1 MRQGGKNMVLEIKKI
16 CKNFGGLSAL
26 TDVTFTINKGEIF
39 GLIGPNGAGKT
50 TMFNLITSMFI
61 PSSGEIVFNKENI
74 NGLKSHVITEK
85 GICRTFQNIRLFPQM
100 TAAENVMVGEHCRSH
115 AGVLRSVFR
124 TKSQKKEEQKIKDTA
139 DELLEFVGL
148 AKYSEVVSEN
158 LAYGQQRRLEIAR
171 ALASRPEVLLLD
183 EPAAGMN
190 ETETSD
196 LFDLIKKIQAKGITV
211 LLIEH
216 DMPLVM
222 KLCDRIAVLNFGKKI
237 AEGTPEEIQNHP
249 DVIEAYLGRE
259 EEDELYA

>member
-1 MRQGGKNMVLEIKKI
+1 MVLQIKKA

-26 TDVTFTINKGEIF
+26 SDVSFSINRGEIF

-50 TMFNLITSMFI
+50 TMFNLITSMFT
-61 PSSGEIVFNKENI
+61 PTSGEIIFNEDNI
-74 NGLKSHVITEK
+74 NGLKPHLITKK

-100 TAAENVMVGEHCRSH
+100 TAEENVMVGEHCRSKS
-115 AGVLRSVFR
+115 GVFSSVFR
-124 TKSQKKEEQKIKDTA
+124 TKSQRIEEERIRSKA
-139 DELLEFVGL
+139 NELLEFVGL
-148 AKYSEVVSEN
+148 GGFADVVSDS

-171 ALASRPEVLLLD
+171 ALASSPQLLLLD

-190 ETETSD
+190 ETETSE
-196 LFDLIKKIQAKGITV
+196 LFHLIKKIQEQGVTV

-237 AEGTPEEIQNHP
+237 AEGTPAEIQNNS
-249 DVIEAYLGRE
+249 DVIEAYLGSE
-259 EEDELYA
+259 EEDLYA

>member
-1 MRQGGKNMVLEIKKI
+1 MVLQIKKA

-26 TDVTFTINKGEIF
+26 SDVSFSINRGEIF

-50 TMFNLITSMFI
+50 TMFNLITSMFT
-61 PSSGEIVFNKENI
+61 PTSGEIIFNEDNI
-74 NGLKSHVITEK
+74 NGLKPHLITKK

-100 TAAENVMVGEHCRSH
+100 TAEENVMVGEHCRSKS
-115 AGVLRSVFR
+115 GVFSSVFR
-124 TKSQKKEEQKIKDTA
+124 TKSQRKEEERIRSKA
-139 DELLEFVGL
+139 NELLEFVGL
-148 AKYSEVVSEN
+148 GGFADVVSDS

-171 ALASRPEVLLLD
+171 ALASSPQLLLLD

-190 ETETSD
+190 ETETSE
-196 LFDLIKKIQAKGITV
+196 LFHLIKKIQEQGVTV

-237 AEGTPEEIQNHP
+237 AEGTPAEIQNNS
-249 DVIEAYLGRE
+249 DVIEAYLGSE
-259 EEDELYA
+259 EEDLYA

>member
-1 MRQGGKNMVLEIKKI
+1 MVLQIKKA

-26 TDVTFTINKGEIF
+26 SDVSFSINQGEIF

-50 TMFNLITSMFI
+50 TMFNLITSMFT
-61 PSSGEIVFNKENI
+61 PASGEIIFNEDNI
-74 NGLKSHVITEK
+74 NGLKPHLITKK

-100 TAAENVMVGEHCRSH
+100 TAEENVMVGEHCRSKS
-115 AGVLRSVFR
+115 GVFSSVFR
-124 TKSQKKEEQKIKDTA
+124 TKSQRKEEERIRSKA
-139 DELLEFVGL
+139 NELLEFVGL
-148 AKYSEVVSEN
+148 GGFADVVSDS

-171 ALASRPEVLLLD
+171 ALASSPQLLLLD

-190 ETETSD
+190 ETETSE
-196 LFDLIKKIQAKGITV
+196 LFHLIKKIQEQGVTV

-237 AEGTPEEIQNHP
+237 AEGTPAEIQNNS
-249 DVIEAYLGRE
+249 DVIEAYLGSE
-259 EEDELYA
+259 EEDLYA

>member
-1 MRQGGKNMVLEIKKI
+1 MVLEIKKA
-16 CKNFGGLSAL
+16 CKNFGGLSAVS
-26 TDVTFTINKGEIF
+26 DVSFSINKGEIF

-50 TMFNLITSMFI
+50 TMFNLITSMF
-61 PSSGEIVFNKENI
+61 PLTSGEIVFSGENM
-74 NGLKSHVITEK
+74 NGLKPHLITKK

-100 TAAENVMVGEHCRSH
+100 TAEENVMVGEHCRSKS
-115 AGVLRSVFR
+115 GVFSSVFR
-124 TKSQKKEEQKIKDTA
+124 TRSQRKEEEKIRDKA
-139 DELLEFVGL
+139 NELLEFVGL
-148 AKYSEVVSEN
+148 AGYGDVVSEN

-171 ALASRPEVLLLD
+171 AMASSPQLLLLD

-196 LFDLIKKIQAKGITV
+196 LFQLIKKIQTLGITV

-237 AEGTPEEIQNHP
+237 AEGTPAEIQNNP
-249 DVIEAYLGRE
+249 DVIEAYLGS

>member
-1 MRQGGKNMVLEIKKI
+1 MVLQIKKA

-26 TDVTFTINKGEIF
+26 SDVSFSINRGEIF

-50 TMFNLITSMFI
+50 TMFNLITSMFT
-61 PSSGEIVFNKENI
+61 PTSGEIIFNEDNI
-74 NGLKSHVITEK
+74 NGLKPHLITKK

-100 TAAENVMVGEHCRSH
+100 TAEENVMVGEHCRSK
-115 AGVLRSVFR
+115 FR
-124 TKSQKKEEQKIKDTA
+124 TKSQRKEEERIRSKA
-139 DELLEFVGL
+139 NELLEFVGL
-148 AKYSEVVSEN
+148 GGFADIVSDS

-171 ALASRPEVLLLD
+171 ALASSPQLLLLD

-190 ETETSD
+190 ETETSE
-196 LFDLIKKIQAKGITV
+196 LFHLIKKIQEQGVTV

-237 AEGTPEEIQNHP
+237 AEGTPAEIQNNS
-249 DVIEAYLGRE
+249 DVIEAYLGSE
-259 EEDELYA
+259 EEDLYA